1 MQEQQ
6 TQQAELLQE
15 QIRELIKVGVGG
27 KYKDNTDY
35 TAKITE
41 ELELENRMVRGGV
54 DRYVRQVTNASA
66 KGQESTTLYGLVY
79 QQKYI
84 TQLSNMLNQAISEM
98 QKGTSGRHEIA
109 LKLLPQCLSRLAF
122 NEQTYI
128 NSPNN
133 WDAVSL
139 IVLKNVI
146 NGISHRQTLNRLSVQ
161 VGSALEYE
169 ARFTYFRD
177 KDKETF
183 DKISKRLHTGKNVP
197 MTQSK
202 YLYKRTV
209 FVYYMKKK
217 NYVWDAW
224 NKIDKVHLGTKMISY
239 LEVLG
244 LVKRVN
250 RRIGAN
256 KTIIYVEATDRTIRE
271 IKDFN
276 VMNEALN
283 PEYMPMIMPPREWSY
298 NPFVGGYY
306 AKKYNQENKPE
317 EIVQSLKKGDK

>member
-15 QIRELIKVGVGG
+15 QIQELIKVGVGG

-41 ELELENRMVRGGV
+41 ELELEHRMVRGGV
-54 DRYVRQVTNASA
+54 DRYVKQVTNAAA

-98 QKGTSGRHEIA
+98 QQGTSGRHEIA

-128 NSPNN
+128 DSPNN

-139 IVLKNVI
+139 IVLKNII
-146 NGISHRQTLNRLSVQ
+146 NGISHRQTLNRLSIV

-177 KDKETF
+177 KDKITF
-183 DKISKRLHTGKNVP
+183 DKISKRLHSGKDVP
-197 MTQSK
+197 MGKSK
-202 YLYKRTV
+202 YLYKRNV

-217 NYVWDAW
+217 NYVWNRW

-239 LEVLG
+239 LEQLG
-244 LVKRVN
+244 LVKTVN

-256 KTIIYVEATDRTIRE
+256 KTIIYVEATPRTLKE

-276 VMNEALN
+276 GINEALS

>member
-1 MQEQQ
+1 MQQSQ
-6 TQQAELLQE
+6 SELLQE

-27 KYKDNTDY
+27 KYKDKTDY
-35 TAKITE
+35 TAKIAE
-41 ELELENRMVRGGV
+41 ELELENRMVRGGI
-54 DRYVRQVTNASA
+54 DRYIKQITKAA
-66 KGQESTTLYGLVY
+66 ATGQESTTLYGLIY

-84 TQLSNMLNQAISEM
+84 DQLSNMLNQAISDM
-98 QKGTSGRHEIA
+98 QKGTAGRHEIA

-177 KDKETF
+177 RDKETF
-183 DKISKRLHTGKNVP
+183 DKIAKRLHRGNNMP
-197 MTQSK
+197 MTKSK

-224 NKIDKVHLGTKMISY
+224 NKIDRVHLGTKMISY
-239 LEVLG
+239 LEILG
-244 LVKRVN
+244 LVKTVN

-256 KTIIYVEATDRTIRE
+256 KTIIYVEATDRTIKE
-271 IKDFN
+271 IKNFN
-276 VMNEALN
+276 GINEALS
-283 PEYMPMIMPPREWSY
+283 PEYLPMIMPPRDWSY

-306 AKKYNQENKPE
+306 GKKYNQENRPE
-317 EIVQSLKKGDK
+317 EIAKSLKKGNK

>member
-6 TQQAELLQE
+6 QQSELLQE

-27 KYKDNTDY
+27 KYNDNTDY

-41 ELELENRMVRGGV
+41 ELELENRMVRGGI
-54 DRYVRQVTNASA
+54 DRYVKQVTNAAA

-84 TQLSNMLNQAISEM
+84 TQLSNMLNQAFYEM
-98 QKGTSGRHEIA
+98 QQGTSGRHEIA
-109 LKLLPQCLSRLAF
+109 LKMLPQCLSRLAF

-128 NSPNN
+128 KAPSN

-169 ARFTYFRD
+169 ARFTYFQD

-183 DKISKRLHTGKNVP
+183 QRVSKRLHSGKNVP
-197 MTQSK
+197 MGKSK
-202 YLYKRTV
+202 YLYKRNV
-209 FVYYMKKK
+209 FVYYMNKKD
-217 NYVWDAW
+217 YVWKRW

-256 KTIIYVEATDRTIRE
+256 KTIIYVEATDRTIKE
-271 IKDFN
+271 IKNFN

-306 AKKYNQENKPE
+306 GKKYNQENRPE

>member
-1 MQEQQ
+1 MQQHQ
-6 TQQAELLQE
+6 QQAELLQE
-15 QIRELIKVGVGG
+15 QIKELIKVGVGG

-41 ELELENRMVRGGV
+41 ELELEDRMVRGGIK
-54 DRYVRQVTNASA
+54 RYVDAVTTAKS
-66 KGQESTTLYGLVY
+66 KGQESTTMYGLVY

-84 TQLSNMLNQAISEM
+84 DQLSNMLNQAISEM
-98 QKGTSGRHEIA
+98 QKGTAGRHEIA
-109 LKLLPQCLSRLAF
+109 LKFLPQCLSRLAF

-128 NSPNN
+128 NSPKN

-146 NGISHRQTLNRLSVQ
+146 NGISHRQTLNRLSVM

-177 KDKETF
+177 KDKGTF
-183 DKISKRLHTGKNVP
+183 DKISKRLHSGKNVP
-197 MTQSK
+197 MGKSK
-202 YLYKRTV
+202 YLYKRNV
-209 FVYYMKKK
+209 FVYYMNKKD
-217 NYVWDAW
+217 YVWNRW

-239 LEVLG
+239 LEIIG
-244 LVKRVN
+244 LVKTVN

-256 KTIIYVEATDRTIRE
+256 KTIIYVEATDRTIQE
-271 IKDFN
+271 IKNFN
-276 VMNEALN
+276 GINEALS

-306 AKKYNQENKPE
+306 GKKYNQENRPE
-317 EIVQSLKKGDK
+317 EIAKSLKKGDK

>member
-6 TQQAELLQE
+6 TQQVELLQE
-15 QIRELIKVGVGG
+15 QIKELIKVGVGG
-27 KYKDNTDY
+27 KYKDNSDY

-41 ELELENRMVRGGV
+41 ELELENRMVRGGI
-54 DRYVRQVTNASA
+54 DRYVKQVTNAA
-66 KGQESTTLYGLVY
+66 NKGQESTTLYGLIY
-79 QQKYI
+79 QQKYVD
-84 TQLSNMLNQAISEM
+84 QLSNMLNKAISEM
-98 QKGTSGRHEIA
+98 QKGTAGRHEIA

-128 NSPNN
+128 DSPNN

-139 IVLKNVI
+139 IVLKNII
-146 NGISHRQTLNRLSVQ
+146 NGISHRQTLNRLSIV

-177 KDKETF
+177 KDKTTF
-183 DKISKRLHTGKNVP
+183 DKISKRLHSGKDVP
-197 MTQSK
+197 MGKSK
-202 YLYKRTV
+202 YLYKRNV
-209 FVYYMKKK
+209 FVYYMNKK
-217 NYVWDAW
+217 NYVWNRW

-239 LEVLG
+239 LEQLG
-244 LVKRVN
+244 LVKTVN

-256 KTIIYVEATDRTIRE
+256 KTIIYVEATPRTLKE

-276 VMNEALN
+276 GINEALS

-317 EIVQSLKKGDK
+317 EIVKSLKKGDK